1 MRIISGKYRGLKLL
15 EFDTEGIRPTA
26 DRVKE
31 SLFNILFNK
40 VAGANVLDLFCGSG
54 NLGIEC
60 LSRGAEKVHF
70 NDKSLESCALLKK
83 NLAKTKE
90 GNFKITVLDF
100 AACLDLLAGKEK
112 FDLIFLD
119 PPYRLEAGRDAL
131 EIIAKRGLLDDDGI
145 AVLERDRSFEGEIS
159 GLEKFDERRYGKTFI
174 TFFRVAE

>member
-40 VAGANVLDLFCGSG
+40 VAGACVLDLFCGSG

-70 NDKSLESCALLKK
+70 NDKSPESCALLKK
-83 NLAKTKE
+83 NLAKIKE

-100 AACLDLLAGKEK
+100 SACLDLLAGKEK

-119 PPYRLEAGRDAL
+119 PPYRLEAGREAL
-131 EIIAKRGLLDDDGI
+131 EIIAKRGLLNADGV
-145 AVLERDRSFEGEIS
+145 AVLERDRSFEGEIR